1 MPVLINEVIIRM
13 VVDGSDKEDASANSC
28 GPPGNTDGSASTT
41 SGETTLAEQLLE
53 IIKEKQER

>member
-13 VVDGSDKEDASANSC
+13 VVDGSDKESASGKSC

-41 SGETTLAEQLLE
+41 TGENSLAEQLLQ

>member
-13 VVDGSDKEDASANSC
+13 VVDASDKDGTTANSC

-41 SGETTLAEQLLE
+41 ASENTLAEQILE